1 MKKAGSIKQKKW
13 LKDRRRTKRLKRNH
27 NYETKTKQRVSIET
41 IAAEEEVKNEREK
54 KEKVVK

>member
-13 LKDRRRTKRLKRNH
+13 LKDRRRANRIKRNH
-27 NYETKTKQRVSIET
+27 NHETKTKQRVSIET
-41 IAAEEEVKNEREK
+41 IAAEEEMKKEGEK